1 MVGETQRMVHVLFEF
16 LVEFSSFPDNLG
28 FTWNLSG
35 RIWLPACLEL
45 GPMEIN
51 DMENEER

>member
-1 MVGETQRMVHVLFEF
+1 MVHVLFEF